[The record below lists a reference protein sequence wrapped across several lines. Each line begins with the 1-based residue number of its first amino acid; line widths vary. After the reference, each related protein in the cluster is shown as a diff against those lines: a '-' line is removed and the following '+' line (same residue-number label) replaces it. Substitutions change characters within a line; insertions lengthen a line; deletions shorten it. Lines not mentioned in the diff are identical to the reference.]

1 MALSDFRL
9 LRWLIADVNSV
20 FGMLPYVIVGDT
32 VDVPEVSTAIMFG
45 AEGSMYVQNVDNI
58 AQNHRAQQ
66 NVINLIY

>member
-1 MALSDFRL
+1 
-9 LRWLIADVNSV
+9 
-20 FGMLPYVIVGDT
+20 MLPYVIVGDT